1 MAYLLNDLL
10 LIKTSVTDMIGDVS
24 TDKDEY
30 APAGDFTNLFTST
43 GYSYNGSKN
52 QWKVGINL
60 NEITGIDALRELE
73 LTINGRDDE
82 TLASLDASLNIK
94 ASLVTIS
101 LGATMTLDRLD
112 PTVTNWSN
120 SIESAF
126 NTINNVNF
134 PLSKLNQPFEYIEE

>member
-10 LIKTSVTDMIGDVS
+10 LIKTSITDMIGNVS

-43 GYSYNGSKN
+43 GYSYNESKN

-73 LTINGRDDE
+73 LVINGRNDE
-82 TLASLDASLNIK
+82 TLSSLVASLNIK
-94 ASLVTIS
+94 ASLVTIK
-101 LGATMTLDRLD
+101 LGADITLDALD

-126 NTINNVNF
+126 NTINGVSF
-134 PLSKLNQPFEYIEE
+134 PESKLNQPFEYIDA